1 MRIAVLGAGRIGH
14 VHCSQL
20 APQERVSELIVA
32 DTDPT
37 RATKLAADIGAVAA
51 ATDVDGAFAAE
62 PDAFIIAAP
71 TPVHGVLLERCVAAG
86 KPTLCEK
93 PLAKTLD
100 ETVAL
105 VNLVEDAGAVV
116 QVGLMRRFEPGNV
129 RLRELLE
136 EGALGTV
143 MCIRAASHDKDEPG
157 EAYAAS
163 SGGLFRDQLIHDFD
177 AIRWVT
183 GHEVRSV
190 YAAGAIRNLGYL
202 EQFGDVDTAVVTLEM
217 ADGVLVAIAGS
228 RQDGRGEDYRI
239 EVIGTVDSVAT
250 GTNEHTP
257 LLPLDATPDTPVNTP
272 YDGPTARFGDAY
284 RAQAEHFVAMAA
296 GEVPPRCTPRD
307 ALASVLVSI
316 AAEASLASGVA
327 EAVPDVADV
336 LAAR

>member
-1 MRIAVLGAGRIGH
+1 MD
-14 VHCSQL
+14 Q
-20 APQERVSELIVA
+20 RVNALIVA
-32 DTDPT
+32 DTDLR
-37 RATKLAADIGAVAA
+37 RAAELASASGANAV
-51 ATDVDGAFAAE
+51 ATDVDGAFTAE

-93 PLAKTLD
+93 PLAKTLN
-100 ETVAL
+100 ETVKL
-105 VNLVEDAGAVV
+105 VKFVEAANAVV
-116 QVGLMRRFEPGNV
+116 QVGLMRRFEPGNE
-129 RLRELLE
+129 RLRQLLE
-136 EGALGTV
+136 DGALGTV

-157 EAYAAS
+157 EAYAAT

-183 GHEVRSV
+183 QQEVRSV
-190 YAAGAIRNLGYL
+190 YASGTIRSLGYL
-202 EQFGDVDTAVVTLEM
+202 KQFGDVDTAVVTLEM
-217 ADGVLVAIAGS
+217 ADGVLVALAGS

-257 LLPLDATPDTPVNTP
+257 LLPLDATPDTPPNTP
-272 YDGPTARFGDAY
+272 YDGPKARFRDAY
-284 RAQAEHFVAMAA
+284 RAQAEHFVSMAA

-316 AAEASLASGVA
+316 AAEASLESGVA
-327 EAVPDVADV
+327 EVVPDVADA
-336 LAAR
+336 LAGR